1 VKQDQGAAA
10 RAVTVAHDEH
20 TDLYRELLDRVA
32 GYFGRRETRTACSD
46 MLSGLLMELEDKN
59 CWTIA
64 EAVGTRFPT
73 GCSTSWPARSGLRS
87 RYWRGRRPGPPGIWT
102 TATRQTRC

>member
-1 VKQDQGAAA
+1 MAH
-10 RAVTVAHDEH
+10 AVTVAHDEH

-32 GYFGRRETRTACSD
+32 GCFGRRETRTTCGD

-64 EAVGTRFPT
+64 EAVGH
-73 GCSTSWPARSGLRS
+73 
-87 RYWRGRRPGPPGIWT
+87 
-102 TATRQTRC
+102 ATPDRL